1 MRKQTRRKPLTGLTP
16 YEKAVVRRA
25 WEADIVDASIHAF
38 IGLDVRGLMQRAGGI
53 IYAVMSACEEAGIE
67 QSEPDVQLLHEAGAA
82 ILEMPGQ
89 TAIDRAQ
96 RDRVI
101 AGLAASERLQPR
113 LDTLSIRRAALEIS
127 KAGKNIEQRFEG
139 VS

>member
-1 MRKQTRRKPLTGLTP
+1 MTGLTP

-38 IGLDVRGLMQRAGGI
+38 IGLDVGGLTQRAGGI
-53 IYAVMSACEEAGIE
+53 IYAVMTACEDAGIE
-67 QSEPDVQLLHEAGAA
+67 QNEPDMQLLHEAGEA
-82 ILEMPGQ
+82 ILELAGQ
-89 TAIDRAQ
+89 SRIDTSQ

-113 LDTLSIRRAALEIS
+113 LDTLSIRRAAVEVS
-127 KAGKNIEQRFEG
+127 KAGRNMGERLE
-139 VS
+139 